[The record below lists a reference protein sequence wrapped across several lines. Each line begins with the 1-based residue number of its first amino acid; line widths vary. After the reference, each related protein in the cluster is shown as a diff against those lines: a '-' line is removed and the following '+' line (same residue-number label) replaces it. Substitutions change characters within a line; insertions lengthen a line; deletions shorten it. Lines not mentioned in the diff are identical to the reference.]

1 MVRRDAPYVS
11 MHRHVYLY
19 DSLRHYAVWLGVI
32 CVALTIGAIGLD
44 ERLGSLVRNTVWL
57 VLGTLVISLP
67 LGTLAAVLISR
78 TDVPGRRLA
87 AAGLGAML
95 LVPVYLQAAAWQAG
109 FGLQGWITL
118 NWEYGVWLAGMPAAI
133 WIHGLAATAWVAL
146 IVGVALRLVEPE
158 LEEQALLDASPAR
171 VFRHVTFPACY
182 GAIGVAA
189 LWVAVTTSAEMAV
202 TDLFAVRTFAEEIYT
217 QTAMG
222 PQTIDG
228 VFVGPPGFMAC
239 LLTSTALILAG
250 MILLMS
256 LASTRRPPSQR
267 RLIVYSLRRAR
278 PFATVGLGLLL
289 LVVIGVPLVNL
300 AAKAGIVVTQTES
313 GRVREW
319 SVAKFTEV
327 VATAPWRYG
336 EEFGWT
342 LLIGLLAATAAVFV
356 GAMLAWVACRGRI
369 AQAVVW
375 LLTAAALATPGP
387 IIGLAVIRLV
397 NRPGIPLFTFLY
409 NQSIFAPWLAQ
420 TIRALPAAVLIM
432 WFAFRSISPAVLDAA
447 QVDGAGRWS
456 QLFRIALPMRWSA
469 LLLAWM
475 MCSIIA
481 MGDLA
486 ASVLTVPP
494 GVMTLQIQI
503 FTLLHYGVE
512 DVVAGISL
520 AFALGFALLTVTV
533 GWWGSRYFQRE
544 R

>member
-1 MVRRDAPYVS
+1 M
-11 MHRHVYLY
+11 
-19 DSLRHYAVWLGVI
+19 
-32 CVALTIGAIGLD
+32 TIGTKSRNRLLLGYHALWLAVVCVVLTTCAAFLD
-44 ERLGSLVRNTVWL
+44 DRLGSLVRNTAWL
-57 VLGTLVISLP
+57 VLGTLAISLP
-67 LGTLAAVLISR
+67 LGTLAAVLIAR
-78 TDVPGRRLA
+78 TDVLGRRLA
-87 AAGLGAML
+87 AAGLGAAL

-118 NWEYGVWLAGMPAAI
+118 NWDHGVWLTGMHAAI
-133 WIHGLAATAWVAL
+133 WIHGLAATAWVTL

-222 PQTIDG
+222 PQAVKGGFI
-228 VFVGPPGFMAC
+228 GPPAFLPS
-239 LLTSTALILAG
+239 LLTSIALVLAG
-250 MILLMS
+250 MILLVS
-256 LASTRRPPSQR
+256 LASTRRPPSQQ
-267 RLIVYSLRRAR
+267 RLITYGLGRAR
-278 PFATVGLGLLL
+278 PVATMALGLLL
-289 LVVIGVPLVNL
+289 LIVIGIPLINL
-300 AAKAGIVVTQTES
+300 AAKAGIVVTQTDA
-313 GRVREW
+313 GRLRQW
-319 SVAKFTEV
+319 SLPKFAEV
-327 VATAPWRYG
+327 VISAPWRYG

-342 LLIGLLAATAAVFV
+342 LLIGLLAATAAASV
-356 GAMLAWVACRGRI
+356 GAILAWVACRGRI
-369 AQAVVW
+369 TQGIVW

-387 IIGLAVIRLV
+387 IIGLAVIRLI
-397 NRPGIPLFTFLY
+397 NRPDIPLLTFLY

-420 TIRALPAAVLIM
+420 TIRALPVSVLIM
-432 WFAFRSISPAVLDAA
+432 WFAFRSISPNLLDAA
-447 QVDGAGRWS
+447 RVDGAGRWS
-456 QLFRIALPMRWSA
+456 QLIRIALPMRWSA
-469 LLLAWM
+469 LLLAWLLAAV
-475 MCSIIA
+475 IA

-520 AFALGFALLTVTV
+520 AFATGFALVTLLV
-533 GWWGSRYFQRE
+533 LWWGGRSLQRQ
-544 R
+544 

>member
-1 MVRRDAPYVS
+1 MPHS
-11 MHRHVYLY
+11 IHSSTL
-19 DSLRHYAVWLGVI
+19 LRHYAVWLGMV
-32 CVALTIGAIGLD
+32 VLALTVWAVFLD
-44 ERLGSLVRNTVWL
+44 ARLASLVRNTALL
-57 VLGTLVISLP
+57 VAGTLAISLP
-67 LGTLAAVLISR
+67 LGTAAAVLIAR
-78 TDVPGRRLA
+78 TDVPGRRAA

-118 NWEYGVWLAGMPAAI
+118 NWDHGVWLAGMPAAV
-133 WIHGLAATAWVAL
+133 WIHGVAATAWVAL
-146 IVGVALRLVEPE
+146 IVGVGLRLVEPE
-158 LEEQALLDASPAR
+158 LEEQALLDASPAY

-217 QTAMG
+217 QTALG
-222 PQTIDG
+222 PQAIDG
-228 VFVGPPGFMAC
+228 VFVGPPGFVAC

-256 LASTRRPPSQR
+256 LASTWRPPSQR
-267 RLIVYSLRRAR
+267 QLIVYSLGGAR
-278 PFATVGLGLLL
+278 SVATTGLGVLL
-289 LVVIGVPLVNL
+289 LVVIGVPLINL
-300 AAKAGIVVTQTES
+300 AAKAGVVVTQMDA

-319 SVAKFTEV
+319 SLAKFAEV

-342 LLIGLLAATAAVFV
+342 LLIGLLAATAAAFLGVV
-356 GAMLAWVACRGRI
+356 LAWLACRGRI
-369 AQAVVW
+369 AQAFVW

-387 IIGLAVIRLV
+387 IIGLAVIRLI
-397 NRPGIPLFTFLY
+397 NRPGNQLFTFLY

-420 TIRALPAAVLIM
+420 TVRALPAAVLIM

-447 QVDGAGRWS
+447 RVDGAGKWP
-456 QLFRIALPMRWSA
+456 QLVRIALPMRWSA
-469 LLLAWM
+469 LLLAWL
-475 MCSIIA
+475 MCAVIA
-481 MGDLA
+481 MGDLG

-520 AFALGFALLTVTV
+520 ASALAFALATLLT
-533 GWWGSRYFQRE
+533 GWWAGRYWGRG
-544 R
+544 RHL

>member
-1 MVRRDAPYVS
+1 MPRPIP
-11 MHRHVYLY
+11 LNTL
-19 DSLRHYAVWLGVI
+19 LRHYAVWLGIV
-32 CVALTIGAIGLD
+32 VLALTIWAAFLD
-44 ERLGSLVRNTVWL
+44 ARLASLVRNSAML
-57 VLGTLVISLP
+57 VAGTLVISLP
-67 LGTLAAVLISR
+67 LGTAAAVVIAR
-78 TDVPGRRLA
+78 TDVPGRRVA

-118 NWEYGVWLAGMPAAI
+118 NWDYGVWLAGMPAAV
-133 WIHGLAATAWVAL
+133 WIHGLAAIPWVAL
-146 IVGVALRLVEPE
+146 IVGVGLRLVEPE
-158 LEEQALLDASPAR
+158 LEEQALLDASPGY

-189 LWVAVTTSAEMAV
+189 LWVTVTTSAEMAV

-222 PQTIDG
+222 PQAIDG
-228 VFVGPPGFMAC
+228 VFVGPPGFAAC

-250 MILLMS
+250 MILLTS

-267 RLIVYSLRRAR
+267 QLIVYSLGRVR
-278 PFATVGLGLLL
+278 FVATTGLGTLLF
-289 LVVIGVPLVNL
+289 VVIGVPLVNL
-300 AAKAGIVVTQTES
+300 AAKAGIVVTQTDA

-319 SVAKFTEV
+319 SLAKFAEV

-342 LLIGLLAATAAVFV
+342 LLIGLLAATAAVFAGV
-356 GAMLAWVACRGRI
+356 VLAWVACRGRI
-369 AQAVVW
+369 TQAFVW

-387 IIGLAVIRLV
+387 IIGLAVIRLI
-397 NRPGIPLFTFLY
+397 NRPGIPLLTFLY

-432 WFAFRSISPAVLDAA
+432 WFSFRSISPAVLDAA
-447 QVDGAGRWS
+447 RVDGAGRWP
-456 QLFRIALPMRWSA
+456 QLVRIALPMRWSA
-469 LLLAWM
+469 LLLAWL
-475 MCSIIA
+475 MCAIIA

-520 AFALGFALLTVTV
+520 AFATGFVVVTLFV
-533 GWWGSRYFQRE
+533 GWWVGRRFGQK
-544 R
+544 